1 MSDTTCTIDGEFG
14 IYRVAELKPQIL
26 AHVVDVSEPALD
38 LGNVTEM
45 DAAGLQ
51 LLLFARREA
60 RARGKTLHLSRTSP
74 IVQEVLQVA
83 GLSAD
88 AFEETAA

>member
-1 MSDTTCTIDGEFG
+1 VSDATCTIDGEFG

-26 AHVVDVSEPALD
+26 ALVVDVDEPALD

-60 RARGKTLHLSRTSP
+60 RARGKSLHLTRVSP
-74 IVQEVLQVA
+74 IVQDVLQVA
-83 GLSAD
+83 GMSAD
-88 AFEETAA
+88 AFEEAAA

>member
-1 MSDTTCTIDGEFG
+1 MTDATCTIDGEFG

-26 AHVVDVSEPALD
+26 ALVIDIDDPALD

-60 RARGKTLHLSRTSP
+60 RARGKSLHLTRVSP
-74 IVQEVLQVA
+74 VVQEVLQVA
-83 GLSAD
+83 GISAE
-88 AFEETAA
+88 AFEEASA

>member
-1 MSDTTCTIDGEFG
+1 MTDATSMIDGEFG

-26 AHVVDVSEPALD
+26 ALVVDIDEPALD

-60 RARGKTLHLSRTSP
+60 RARGKSLHLTRVSP
-74 IVQEVLQVA
+74 IVQDVLQLA
-83 GLSAD
+83 GMSAD
-88 AFEETAA
+88 AFEEASA

>member
-1 MSDTTCTIDGEFG
+1 MIDGEFG

-26 AHVVDVSEPALD
+26 ALVVDIDEPALD

-60 RARGKTLHLSRTSP
+60 RARGKSLHLTRVSP
-74 IVQEVLQVA
+74 IVQDVLQLA
-83 GLSAD
+83 GMSAD
-88 AFEETAA
+88 AFEEASA